1 MMSAIWCRN
10 HDGPVSWA
18 ARFATHRLRPLLLML
33 ITLLWLLLVASMIPA
48 HSQGAFGASTEPE
61 SQTDQRSE
69 LEDEKLR
76 QEIRKLRLE
85 NDRSSSPWDALLTS
99 APFLGAIVAV
109 AGVVLTLWKQIA
121 ENNRQR
127 KVELKQK
134 DEDSLRRFD
143 ENFTSIVGNLGSDSV
158 ALQASAAASL
168 SPFLKNRYKDLHR
181 DVFMVLVAN
190 LKIDRE
196 IVVRDTLTRVFEI
209 AIRKELDSIA
219 KGEEERLTLLDL
231 SRAKLVRAN
240 LESLDFSQVE
250 VDFAFAD
257 LTRANLTGAQLPR
270 VDGFG
275 VILEQARVSRT
286 DLREARLNE
295 AVCFKAKFHESNLVS
310 ATLKGANLQKAEF
323 QRAHLQEVHFEN
335 SDLGGARFEKA
346 DVNNAFFYGAQIGDD
361 TMRSLIKAL
370 NWRDANFD
378 KGIKEM
384 LEAIAT

>member
-1 MMSAIWCRN
+1 
-10 HDGPVSWA
+10 
-18 ARFATHRLRPLLLML
+18 
-33 ITLLWLLLVASMIPA
+33 
-48 HSQGAFGASTEPE
+48 
-61 SQTDQRSE
+61 
-69 LEDEKLR
+69 
-76 QEIRKLRLE
+76 
-85 NDRSSSPWDALLTS
+85 
-99 APFLGAIVAV
+99 V
-109 AGVVLTLWKQIA
+109 AGVVLTLWKQIT

-127 KVELKQK
+127 KDELEQK
-134 DEDSLRRFD
+134 EQDSLRRFD
-143 ENFTSIVGNLGSDSV
+143 QNFTSIVGNLGSDSV

-168 SPFLKNRYKDLHR
+168 SPFLKNRNKDFHR

-196 IVVRDTLTRVFEI
+196 IVVRDTLTRMFEI
-209 AIRKELDSIA
+209 AIRKELGSIA
-219 KGEEERLTLLDL
+219 EGGEERLTLLDL
-231 SRAKLVRAN
+231 SRAKLVRAD
-240 LESLDFSQVE
+240 LENLDFSQVE

-323 QRAHLQEVHFEN
+323 QRARLQEVHFEN
-335 SDLGGARFEKA
+335 SDLGAARFEKA

-361 TMRSLIKAL
+361 TMRSLIKAF
-370 NWRDANFD
+370 NWRNANFD
-378 KGIKEM
+378 KSIKEK
-384 LEAIAT
+384 LEEMEYMTQERD

>member
-1 MMSAIWCRN
+1 
-10 HDGPVSWA
+10 
-18 ARFATHRLRPLLLML
+18 
-33 ITLLWLLLVASMIPA
+33 
-48 HSQGAFGASTEPE
+48 
-61 SQTDQRSE
+61 

-378 KGIKEM
+378 KGIKEK